1 MIKTKKGWIYEVTN
15 VIGDCLEMGGICGKK
30 IFWSNET
37 LKRLG
42 IDPVEDDES
51 DNWNEFMT
59 VGEYLFRGVKPDRIL
74 KKGTEIQ

>member
-37 LKRLG
+37 LKRL
-42 IDPVEDDES
+42 
-51 DNWNEFMT
+51 
-59 VGEYLFRGVKPDRIL
+59 R
-74 KKGTEIQ
+74 